1 MKRRLRIVLCMG
13 EYCNLGHRAQRLYEI
28 LEPRV
33 RAVND
38 GFPFDERPVKL
49 ETANCLSMC
58 AVGPNCVV
66 YPDDIAYHKL
76 DEAALRELLDDHLAG
91 LETR

>member
-13 EYCNLGHRAQRLYEI
+13 EYCNLGRRAEKLYQI

-38 GFPFDERPVKL
+38 NYAHDERPIKL
-49 ETANCLSMC
+49 ETARCLSMC
-58 AVGPNCVV
+58 AVGPNCVI

-76 DEAALRELLDDHLAG
+76 DEVALRVLLDDHLAG
-91 LETR
+91 LEDG